1 MILKN
6 SWIDS
11 YLEENMANYISEIQV
26 KNFKKF
32 QQNSFELESGI
43 NVLVGNNDVGKSSL
57 LKAIDIV
64 LNQSGTD
71 DKKGKY
77 NYGTLMNKSVVNQY
91 LEGDKSIGSLPKI
104 LIEVSIN
111 LDDTVHLAKFNGMQN
126 LTNEVKSGITFS
138 YEFDDIYG
146 IEYEQLKEDYEGV
159 LDFIPFEFYKA
170 KWQTFA
176 GQSYSFRQNPL
187 KSILIDTDKSV
198 GDSYSNYTSQLF
210 AAMERTDQYRIGIN
224 LKTALSD
231 VDKKIHSNYDKL
243 GVDVNRLRPL
253 DFLEAFSDVGQGQ
266 LPVRDMGSGMESTI
280 KTELALTTESK
291 LVLVEEPENHLA
303 FSLARR
309 QIDNISKAGKEKRQ
323 VVVTTHSPLIV
334 NRLSLSNVRWLQNN
348 GTLKSFSGLDQDIV
362 DYFIRLDNVDL
373 LQVLLSPKLIV
384 VEGPTEYILMEN
396 MIKAITGQNSEK
408 LGIHI
413 MSMRGDHFKRFVG
426 LVKETS
432 NKVLIITDN
441 DSKATRIT
449 DAHNDYQNIYVA
461 MPKYTSDFTFEVA
474 LYEQNKEYIDYNDDF
489 NSSSTTDW
497 HSHKGLSKK
506 LVYLLNNK
514 VDSAIKHA
522 SKFLDNSGL
531 QVPDYI
537 KEGIEWLIK

>member
-1 MILKN
+1 M
-6 SWIDS
+6 
-11 YLEENMANYISEIQV
+11 
-26 KNFKKF
+26 
-32 QQNSFELESGI
+32 
-43 NVLVGNNDVGKSSL
+43 
-57 LKAIDIV
+57 
-64 LNQSGTD
+64 
-71 DKKGKY
+71 
-77 NYGTLMNKSVVNQY
+77 
-91 LEGDKSIGSLPKI
+91 
-104 LIEVSIN
+104 
-111 LDDTVHLAKFNGMQN
+111 
-126 LTNEVKSGITFS
+126 
-138 YEFDDIYG
+138 
-146 IEYEQLKEDYEGV
+146 
-159 LDFIPFEFYKA
+159 
-170 KWQTFA
+170 
-176 GQSYSFRQNPL
+176 
-187 KSILIDTDKSV
+187 
-198 GDSYSNYTSQLF
+198 
-210 AAMERTDQYRIGIN
+210 
-224 LKTALSD
+224 
-231 VDKKIHSNYDKL
+231 
-243 GVDVNRLRPL
+243 
-253 DFLEAFSDVGQGQ
+253 EAFSDVDQGQ

-303 FSLARR
+303 FPLARR
-309 QIDNISKAGKEKRQ
+309 QIDNISKAGEENRQ

-348 GTLKSFSGLDQDIV
+348 GTLKSFSGLDKDIV

-396 MIKAITGQNSEK
+396 MIKAITGQNSDN

-449 DAHNDYQNIYVA
+449 DAHNDYENIYVV
-461 MPKYTSDFTFEVA
+461 MPKNISDFTFEVA
-474 LYEQNKEYIDYNDDF
+474 LYEQNKEYIDHSDDF
-489 NSSSTTDW
+489 NLSSTTDW
-497 HSHKGLSKK
+497 HSHKELSKK

-522 SKFLDNSGL
+522 SKFLDDSGL

-537 KEGIEWLIK
+537 KEGIKWLIK

>member
-1 MILKN
+1 
-6 SWIDS
+6 
-11 YLEENMANYISEIQV
+11 MANYISEIHL

-32 QQNSFELESGI
+32 QQNSFELEPGI
-43 NVLVGNNDVGKSSL
+43 NVLVGTNDAGKSSL

-71 DKKGKY
+71 DRKGKY
-77 NYGTLMNKSVVNQY
+77 NYGTLMNKTAVNQY
-91 LEGDKSIGSLPKI
+91 LEGDKSIGSLPKM
-104 LIEVSIN
+104 LIEISISMDN
-111 LDDTVHLAKFNGMQN
+111 TVHLAKFNGIQN
-126 LTNEVKSGITFS
+126 LTNEDKSGITFS
-138 YEFDDIYG
+138 YEFDDVYDT
-146 IEYEQLKEDYEGV
+146 EYEQLKDDYDGT

-210 AAMERTDQYRIGIN
+210 AAMERTDQHKIGIN
-224 LKTALSD
+224 LKTALAD
-231 VDKKIHSNYDKL
+231 VDRKIHSDYDKL

-253 DFLEAFSDVGQGQ
+253 DFLEAFSDVGQGL

-303 FSLARR
+303 FPLARR
-309 QIDNISKAGKEKRQ
+309 QIDNISKAGEENCQ

-334 NRLSLSNVRWLQNN
+334 NRLSLSNVRWLRND
-348 GTLKSFSGLDQDIV
+348 GTLKSFSSLDKDIV
-362 DYFIRLDNVDL
+362 NYFIRLDNVDL
-373 LQVLLSPKLIV
+373 LQVLLSQKLIV

-396 MIKAITGQNSEK
+396 MIRAITSKSSET
-408 LGIHI
+408 LGFHI
-413 MSMRGDHFKRFVG
+413 MSMGGDHFKRFVD

-441 DSKATRIT
+441 DSNKQRIK
-449 DAHNDYQNIYVA
+449 DANNAYENIFVA
-461 MPKYTSDFTFEVA
+461 MPKNPNDFTFEVA
-474 LYEQNKEYIDYNDDF
+474 LYEQNKEYIEDSDDF
-489 NSSSTTDW
+489 NLSSKTDW
-497 HSHKGLSKK
+497 HSHKELPEK

-522 SKFLDNSGL
+522 SKFIDESEL

-537 KEGIEWLIK
+537 AEGIRWLIK

>member
-1 MILKN
+1 
-6 SWIDS
+6 
-11 YLEENMANYISEIQV
+11 MANYISEIQV

-146 IEYEQLKEDYEGV
+146 IEYEQLKEDYDGV

-224 LKTALSD
+224 LKTALAD
-231 VDKKIHSNYDKL
+231 VDKKNSFKL
-243 GVDVNRLRPL
+243 
-253 DFLEAFSDVGQGQ
+253 
-266 LPVRDMGSGMESTI
+266 
-280 KTELALTTESK
+280 
-291 LVLVEEPENHLA
+291 
-303 FSLARR
+303 
-309 QIDNISKAGKEKRQ
+309 
-323 VVVTTHSPLIV
+323 
-334 NRLSLSNVRWLQNN
+334 
-348 GTLKSFSGLDQDIV
+348 
-362 DYFIRLDNVDL
+362 
-373 LQVLLSPKLIV
+373 
-384 VEGPTEYILMEN
+384 
-396 MIKAITGQNSEK
+396 
-408 LGIHI
+408 
-413 MSMRGDHFKRFVG
+413 
-426 LVKETS
+426 
-432 NKVLIITDN
+432 
-441 DSKATRIT
+441 
-449 DAHNDYQNIYVA
+449 
-461 MPKYTSDFTFEVA
+461 
-474 LYEQNKEYIDYNDDF
+474 
-489 NSSSTTDW
+489 
-497 HSHKGLSKK
+497 
-506 LVYLLNNK
+506 
-514 VDSAIKHA
+514 
-522 SKFLDNSGL
+522 
-531 QVPDYI
+531 
-537 KEGIEWLIK
+537 